1 MTGEQTPSPE
11 SRRESNRDGFGVN
24 NVLRRKADK
33 RDGSPAYFEENLTDR
48 LMVTC
53 SRLKMLLMT
62 QPKVDHAGST
72 PHLIVAYHLSAPYA
86 PREGDCD
93 Q

>member
-1 MTGEQTPSPE
+1 MKS
-11 SRRESNRDGFGVN
+11 
-24 NVLRRKADK
+24 LA
-33 RDGSPAYFEENLTDR
+33 GSFVRWRWRPHPIAAAYFEENLADR

-53 SRLKMLLMT
+53 SRLMMLLMT
-62 QPKVDHAGST
+62 QPKVAHAGSE
-72 PHLIVAYHLSAPYA
+72 PPLIVAYHLSAPYS